1 MKKKRILIIGKNGL
15 IASHIYEFLKIKKN
29 LIVKKI
35 SFENLQK
42 DRVQLDKIDFIISCS
57 SNVNFIKKIYK
68 KKNDFDFLIASKIK
82 KFKTKLIVI
91 SSRKIYKPGKNL
103 HENSKKSLN
112 SNYSKN
118 KFFSESKIK
127 KVLKN
132 KYLILR
138 LPNLLSLRIK
148 KCNRKLHITFLDLF
162 IEKIKN
168 GYIYDNKKLYKDF
181 LPMEVF
187 CKVVFKLIFL
197 DAKGTYN
204 VSVGKK
210 VFLNQLTKWLNFYNK
225 NRSKLVKISLH
236 KNKNFNQDIFYLN
249 NSKLLK
255 KINIKLGLSD
265 VKSSSLKISKII
277 FNEKK

>member
-68 KKNDFDFLIASKIK
+68 KKNDFDLLIASKIK

-148 KCNRKLHITFLDLF
+148 KCNRKLHMTFLDLF